1 MSKKHVKSKDLQ
13 NHKKPMNAD
22 LLEQEFGSEF
32 GDGNSAKIY
41 ELKEELKRKSKS
53 DKKKK

>member
-1 MSKKHVKSKDLQ
+1 MSKKHVKSKNLQ
-13 NHKKPMNAD
+13 NHKKPMNPD

-32 GDGNSAKIY
+32 CDANSGKIY
-41 ELKEELKRKSKS
+41 ELKEELKRKSAS